1 MFTLDYCLKLS
12 KCGQTETQCMH
23 PRQNEYI
30 KNDELNIFQ
39 VNLYITQKQQKR
51 IFQPFSR
58 FPGEINE
65 KEP

>member
-12 KCGQTETQCMH
+12 KCGRTETQCMH

-30 KNDELNIFQ
+30 KKDELKIFQ
-39 VNLYITQKQQKR
+39 DNLYINQKQQKR
-51 IFQPFSR
+51 LFQPFLR
-58 FPGEINE
+58 FPGQINE